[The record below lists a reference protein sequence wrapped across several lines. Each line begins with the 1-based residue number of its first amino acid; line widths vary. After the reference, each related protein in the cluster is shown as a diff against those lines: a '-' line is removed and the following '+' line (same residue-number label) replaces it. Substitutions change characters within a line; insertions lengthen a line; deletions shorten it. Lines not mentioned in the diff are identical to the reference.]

1 MDALKKRILE
11 EGKVLSGNVLKVD
24 SFLNH
29 QIDTA
34 FALEIGREFKNRFS
48 DCEVTKILTIEASGI
63 AVGFATAQSFD
74 FCPVVFAKKGAASN
88 MGSDVYHASLY
99 SYTRRADF
107 EIYVSKQY
115 LKKEDKVL
123 IIDDFLANGEALNA
137 LIKICQ
143 QADCELVGCG
153 VVIEKAMQRGGE
165 LIREKGVRVEA
176 LARVESMDTEKGIE
190 FC

>member
-1 MDALKKRILE
+1 MDALKKRIVE
-11 EGKVLSGNVLKVD
+11 DGKVLSGNVLKVD

-29 QIDTA
+29 RIDTE
-34 FALEIGREFKNRFS
+34 FILEIGKEFKKIFS
-48 DCEVTKILTIEASGI
+48 DCEVDKILTIEASGI
-63 AVGFATAQSFD
+63 AVSFATAQSFN

-88 MGSDVYHASLY
+88 MGNDVYHASLY

-107 EIYVSKQY
+107 EIYVSKGY
-115 LKKEDKVL
+115 LNKGDKVL

-137 LIKICQ
+137 LIKICE

-153 VVIEKAMQRGGE
+153 VVIEKAMQKGGE
-165 LIREKGVRVEA
+165 MIREKGIRVEA
-176 LARVESMDTEKGIE
+176 LARIDSMDAEKGIE

>member
-11 EGKVLSGNVLKVD
+11 DGKVLSGNVLKVD

-29 QIDTA
+29 RIDTE
-34 FALEIGREFKNRFS
+34 FILEIGKEFKKIFS
-48 DCEVTKILTIEASGI
+48 DCEVDKILTIEASGI
-63 AVGFATAQSFD
+63 AVSFATAQSFN

-88 MGSDVYHASLY
+88 MGNDVYHASLY

-107 EIYVSKQY
+107 EIYVSKGY
-115 LKKEDKVL
+115 LNKGDKIL

-137 LIKICQ
+137 LIKICE
-143 QADCELVGCG
+143 QAGCELVGCG
-153 VVIEKAMQRGGE
+153 VVIEKAMQKGGE
-165 LIREKGVRVEA
+165 MIREKGIRVEA
-176 LARVESMDTEKGIE
+176 LARIDSMDAEKGIE

>member
-11 EGKVLSGNVLKVD
+11 DGKVLSGNVLKVD

-29 QIDTA
+29 RIDTE
-34 FALEIGREFKNRFS
+34 FVLEIGREFKKIFS
-48 DCEVTKILTIEASGI
+48 DCEINKILTIEASGI
-63 AVGFATAQSFD
+63 AVSFATAQSFN

-88 MGSDVYHASLY
+88 MGNDVYHASLY

-107 EIYVSKQY
+107 EIYVSKNY
-115 LKKEDKVL
+115 LTKGDKVL

-137 LIKICQ
+137 LIKICE

-153 VVIEKAMQRGGE
+153 VVIEKAMQKGGE
-165 LIREKGVRVEA
+165 MIREKGIRVEA
-176 LARVESMDTEKGIE
+176 LARIDSMDAEKGIE

>member
-11 EGKVLSGNVLKVD
+11 DGKVLSGNVLKVD

-29 QIDTA
+29 RIDTE
-34 FALEIGREFKNRFS
+34 FVLEIGREFKKIFS
-48 DCEVTKILTIEASGI
+48 DCEINKILTIEASGI
-63 AVGFATAQSFD
+63 AVSFATAQSFN

-88 MGSDVYHASLY
+88 MGNDVYHASLY

-107 EIYVSKQY
+107 EIYVSKSY
-115 LKKEDKVL
+115 LTKGDKVL

-137 LIKICQ
+137 LIKICE

-153 VVIEKAMQRGGE
+153 VVIEKAMQKGGE
-165 LIREKGVRVEA
+165 MIREKGIRVEA
-176 LARVESMDTEKGIE
+176 LARIDSMDAEKGIE

>member
-11 EGKVLSGNVLKVD
+11 DGKVLSGNVLKVD

-29 QIDTA
+29 RIDTE
-34 FALEIGREFKNRFS
+34 FVLEIGREFKKIFS
-48 DCEVTKILTIEASGI
+48 DCEINKILTIEASGI
-63 AVGFATAQSFD
+63 AVSFATAQSFN

-88 MGSDVYHASLY
+88 MGNDVYHASLY

-107 EIYVSKQY
+107 EIYVSKSY
-115 LKKEDKVL
+115 LTKGDKVL

-137 LIKICQ
+137 LIKICE

-153 VVIEKAMQRGGE
+153 VVIEKAMQKGGE
-165 LIREKGVRVEA
+165 MIREKGIRVEA
-176 LARVESMDTEKGIE
+176 LARIDSMDAEKGIE
-190 FC
+190 IC